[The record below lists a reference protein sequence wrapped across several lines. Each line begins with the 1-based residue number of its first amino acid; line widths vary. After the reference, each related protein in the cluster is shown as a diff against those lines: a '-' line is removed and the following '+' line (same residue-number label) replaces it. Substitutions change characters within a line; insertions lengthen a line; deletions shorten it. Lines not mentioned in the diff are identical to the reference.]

1 LENPNIMHFGNNLP
15 ERVKVSVRLRPFI
28 DEEINCKDRSVAVE
42 HLDIEKGIIVIK
54 KDFEKR

>member
-1 LENPNIMHFGNNLP
+1 MHFGNNLP